1 MELLRINEKKLKVI
15 LSEEDMDRYRLD
27 RDTMDYDTTETRS
40 AFWQILDEAKHRTG
54 FDACGARIFV
64 QIYPSRGGGC
74 ELYVTKILAPAPADT
89 KKAPPPPAREER
101 TRPVV
106 YLLPSLAD
114 LLRICRHLAATD
126 YRGESAAYIGEG
138 DACYL
143 VLSEPLRGVGYPHS
157 APLYHPAEEYGE
169 RCSGNTKLTYVREHA
184 HCLLDTDAVARL
196 SALA

>member
-1 MELLRINEKKLKVI
+1 MELIRISDSKLKII
-15 LSEEDMDRYRLD
+15 LTESDMRRYALTDENLSYENADVRRAVREMLAEAREE
-27 RDTMDYDTTETRS
+27 S
-40 AFWQILDEAKHRTG
+40 G
-54 FDACGARIFV
+54 FVADAERMLIEV
-64 QIYPSRGGGC
+64 YPSRGGGC